1 MSGSIVA
8 IVLLRVAGKEQAK
21 VGPGDCSNSTEIVIF
36 GVTTL
41 VVTLLFSFEFIVILT
56 NATSTQRGP
65 ILKWEQVKVIRS
77 IDSHQLVLSILVW
90 L

>member
-8 IVLLRVAGKEQAK
+8 KLLFLEAGKDIGK
-21 VGPGDCSNSTEIVIF
+21 VGTGDCSNSTEIVIF

-65 ILKWEQVKVIRS
+65 ILKWEQVRVIRS